1 MKRDWFETVLDCI
14 YTEFN
19 HRERLLLD
27 DLNTPRLHF
36 VCGILDIFI
45 SKVNLANDSWTS
57 TNNFRVS
64 DVLRVLVP
72 LVNINSEA
80 VPQACEKAFKCVAF
94 FKDVQ
99 KKLMEMN
106 GTLTDR
112 SISYKKLEDFRKT
125 DNCQEL
131 QCISHVFEQ
140 QGLFRAETIESIH
153 SRFIEVLQNISDI
166 LFPAIKIEKEKH

>member
-1 MKRDWFETVLDCI
+1 MKRDWFETVLHCI
-14 YTEFN
+14 YKEFN
-19 HRERLLLD
+19 HRERLLLE

-80 VPQACEKAFKCVAF
+80 VPRACEKAFKCVAF
-94 FKDVQ
+94 FEDVQ
-99 KKLMEMN
+99 RKLMEMN

-112 SISYKKLEDFRKT
+112 SISYNKLEGFRKSES
-125 DNCQEL
+125 CEEL
-131 QCISHVFEQ
+131 QCISRIFEQ
-140 QGLFRAETIESIH
+140 QGLVREETIESIH

-166 LFPAIKIEKEKH
+166 LFPAIEIENEKH